1 MRLIRLEIEG
11 FGPFKDKQEIEFAQF
26 QKEGLFLIEG
36 DTGAGKSSILDAIT
50 FALYNFTARWND
62 SSANAVHKSVRS
74 HYSGPTDMSSV
85 VLEFEVPAESGFKT
99 YRITRTLGLDK
110 EGNED
115 PVKQKVTLDEILQDG
130 ETKTI
135 GARKTEVDVQ
145 IRKLLR
151 LEPTEF
157 LQVVLLAQG
166 KFEAFLEADN
176 DERLKLIRK
185 LFNTGRFE
193 KVQLKLKSLADD
205 KKSGIDG
212 VENNLATNTLAL
224 AQNLGVEAPSTG
236 TELPWVEENLKS
248 ATASAAELEDLYKK
262 ADTELTVASDQNTIA
277 ESQSELSRLTSE
289 LAELKKQEKPVSA
302 LAAKIEAGDRAAKIA
317 GSYEALQAAHSG
329 LNEATLALEHLD
341 LDSQI
346 PKEAAEVRTLLA
358 SANSMLGT
366 LVAPLAAEAS
376 LSDLRKAEEEAAGLF
391 ADAKRK
397 LTEIEDEIGELN
409 VERKALRPLAHN
421 LEDNR
426 LAFEV
431 AEAAMQRF
439 KNYQD
444 VKIEIGNLSRETQT
458 LAGVADAAKAAYG
471 EIFTEY
477 KNSQAALLAGD
488 LHLGQECPVCGATE
502 HPNKAKSSGQVSEKQ
517 LEQARIAAE
526 KATADLATSNQ
537 KLLDAGERFTPLQEE
552 FSSAKASVLE
562 KSLAKAE
569 ADHKSS
575 RTAATRIAEIADLAD
590 GETSDLVI
598 AKNSA
603 IESRDKLSVA
613 AISAKTEVTSAEKLI
628 AKHLGDFES
637 IEARSDWLNSQI
649 EQLRHLEDLLSA
661 KSRAASTLQ
670 SAEVAFNKQLAS
682 NKFDSLETFVA
693 AFIESDELEDIR
705 AEVLAHKDELN
716 RVSALL
722 SQNKFK
728 GLPTKKLDALATAEA
743 FSQAQT
749 KRDDAKTYWESSK
762 AKVAQIK
769 SAKKA
774 IQSLVGELGSSRA
787 TYELYRGLSEA
798 MNGKGKNTKQMS
810 LEVYFAAAELETIL
824 EAANLHLSTM
834 DAGDQFT
841 LMHSDRSLRG
851 AGQSGLG
858 IEVMDDHTSRTRLPV
873 SLSGGEKFQVSLAIA
888 LGLAQVVSERAGSIQ
903 VDTLFID
910 EGFGTLSGPVLESAM
925 RTLDGLKQ
933 GGRMIG
939 LISHVE
945 KMKDEIN
952 AKVIV
957 EKTPRGPS
965 KVTTQI

>member
-36 DTGAGKSSILDAIT
+36 ETGAGKSSILDAIT

-74 HYSGPTDMSSV
+74 HYSSPTDLSSV

-135 GARKTEVDVQ
+135 GAKKTEVDVQ

-193 KVQLKLKSLADD
+193 RVQLKLKSLAEE
-205 KKSGIDG
+205 KKTAIEG
-212 VENNLATNTLAL
+212 VENDLATNTLAL
-224 AQNLGVEAPSTG
+224 AQNLGVDAPLSG
-236 TELPWVEENLKS
+236 KELPWVEENLTS
-248 ATASAAELEDLYKK
+248 ATTSAVELEGFYKQ
-262 ADTELTVASDQNTIA
+262 ADTELTVARDQNTIA
-277 ESQSELSRLTSE
+277 ELQSELSRLTSE
-289 LAELKKQEKPVSA
+289 MAELKKQEKPVSA
-302 LAAKIEAGDRAAKIA
+302 LSAKIEAGDRAAKVE
-317 GSYEALQAAHSG
+317 GSYEALQAAQSE
-329 LNEATLALEHLD
+329 LNEATLALEELNLD
-341 LDSQI
+341 NQVPMD
-346 PKEAAEVRTLLA
+346 AAGVKALLA
-358 SANSMLGT
+358 KANSILGS
-366 LVAPLAAEAS
+366 LAAPLAAELGLPTLLKAAETAAS
-376 LSDLRKAEEEAAGLF
+376 LLVEAKGELAEV
-391 ADAKRK
+391 
-397 LTEIEDEIGELN
+397 EDEIRELN
-409 VERKALRPLAHN
+409 NERKALKPLADK
-421 LEDNR
+421 LEGNR
-426 LAFEV
+426 LAFEL
-431 AEAAMQRF
+431 AQSAMQGF
-439 KNYQD
+439 KTYLDTKVEIDNLQ
-444 VKIEIGNLSRETQT
+444 IEKGTLS
-458 LAGVADAAKAAYG
+458 LAADTSKVAYT
-471 EIFTEY
+471 EIFNEY
-477 KNSQAALLAGD
+477 KDSQAGLLADD
-488 LHLGQECPVCGATE
+488 LNSGEECPVCGATE
-502 HPNKAKSSGQVSEKQ
+502 HPNKAKSAGQVSEKQ
-517 LEQARIAAE
+517 LEKARKAAE
-526 KATADLATSNQ
+526 KATADLATLEQ

-575 RTAATRIAEIADLAD
+575 RAASTRMAEISDLVD
-590 GETSDLVI
+590 GETSDLVN

-613 AISAKTEVTSAEKLI
+613 STSAKTEVKAAEKLI

-637 IEARSDWLNSQI
+637 IQAHSDWLNGQL
-649 EQLRHLEDLLSA
+649 EQLRDLEALVTS
-661 KSRAASTLQ
+661 KSEAASTLK

-682 NKFDSLETFVA
+682 NEFDSLEKFLDD
-693 AFIESDELEDIR
+693 FIESDELEDIR
-705 AEVLAHKDELN
+705 AEVNSHKDEMK

-722 SQNKFK
+722 SQDKFK
-728 GLPTKKLDALATAEA
+728 GLPTKALDAFATAAA

-769 SAKKA
+769 AAKKA
-774 IQSLVGELGSSRA
+774 IQSLVSDLGSSRT
-787 TYELYRGLSEA
+787 TYELYRGLYEA

-945 KMKDEIN
+945 KMKDEIS

>member
-11 FGPFKDKQEIEFAQF
+11 FGPFKDKQEIECAQF
-26 QKEGLFLIEG
+26 QQEGLFLIEG
-36 DTGAGKSSILDAIT
+36 ETGAGKSSILDAIT

-74 HYSGPTDMSSV
+74 HYSGLTDMSSV
-85 VLEFEVPAESGFKT
+85 VLEFEVPTESGFKT

-110 EGNED
+110 DGNED
-115 PVKQKVTLDEILQDG
+115 PVKQKVTFDEILQDG
-130 ETKTI
+130 ESKTI
-135 GARKTEVDVQ
+135 GAKKTEVDVQ

-193 KVQLKLKSLADD
+193 KLQLKLKYMAEE
-205 KKSGIDG
+205 KKTAIEG

-224 AQNLGVEAPSTG
+224 AQNLGVEAPLSG
-236 TELPWVEENLKS
+236 TELPWVEENLTS
-248 ATASAAELEDLYKK
+248 ATASSAELEDFYKQ
-262 ADTELTVASDQNTIA
+262 ADTELTVASGQNTIA

-289 LAELKKQEKPVSA
+289 LAELKKQGKPVSA
-302 LAAKIEAGDRAAKIA
+302 LSAKIEAGDRAAKVE
-317 GSYEALQAAHSG
+317 GSYEALQAAQSE
-329 LNEATLALEHLD
+329 LNEATLALEELNLD
-341 LDSQI
+341 NQV
-346 PKEAAEVRTLLA
+346 PKDAAGVKARLA
-358 SANSMLGT
+358 KANSILGS
-366 LVAPLAAEAS
+366 LAAPLAAELGLPTLLKAAETAAS
-376 LSDLRKAEEEAAGLF
+376 LLVEAKGELAEV
-391 ADAKRK
+391 
-397 LTEIEDEIGELN
+397 EDEIRELN
-409 VERKALRPLAHN
+409 NERKALKPLADK
-421 LEDNR
+421 LEGNR

-431 AEAAMQRF
+431 AQSAMQRF
-439 KNYQD
+439 KTYLDTKVEIDNLQ
-444 VKIEIGNLSRETQT
+444 IEKGTLS
-458 LAGVADAAKAAYG
+458 LAADTSKVAYAD
-471 EIFTEY
+471 IFNEY
-477 KNSQAALLAGD
+477 RDSQAGLLADD
-488 LHLGQECPVCGATE
+488 LNSGEECPVCGATE
-502 HPNKAKSSGQVSEKQ
+502 HPNKAKSAGQVSEKQ
-517 LEQARIAAE
+517 LEKARKAAE
-526 KATADLATSNQ
+526 KATADLATLEQ

-575 RTAATRIAEIADLAD
+575 RAASTRIAEIADLVD
-590 GETSDLVI
+590 GETSDLVN

-613 AISAKTEVTSAEKLI
+613 ATSAKTEVKSVEKLI

-637 IEARSDWLNSQI
+637 IQAHSDWLKGQLD
-649 EQLRHLEDLLSA
+649 QLRDLEALVTS
-661 KSRAASTLQ
+661 KSEAASTLK
-670 SAEVAFNKQLAS
+670 SAEVAFNKQLTS
-682 NKFDSLETFVA
+682 NKFESLQDFLD
-693 AFIESDELEDIR
+693 AFIESDALEDIR
-705 AEVLAHKDELN
+705 AEVTSHKDKLKS
-716 RVSALL
+716 VSALL
-722 SQNKFK
+722 SQDKFK
-728 GLPTKKLDALATAEA
+728 GLPTKALDADKTAEA
-743 FSQAQT
+743 FLQAQA
-749 KRDDAKTYWESSK
+749 KRDETKTSWETAKT
-762 AKVAQIK
+762 KVTQVK
-769 SAKKA
+769 TAKKT
-774 IQSLVGELGSSRA
+774 IQSLVSDLGSSRT

-945 KMKDEIN
+945 KMKEEIS